1 MKADG
6 GCEYVRSGT
15 VCDFATSETL
25 VSFILV
31 RLREVP
37 SSRRGEDFCPK
48 LNIVLT
54 SLGPTPH
61 TLLPNLKRKYIYIYS
76 QEKDTGMPERHGSQ
90 AKGESVRSLRAR
102 LA

>member
-6 GCEYVRSGT
+6 GCEYVRSGI

-61 TLLPNLKRKYIYIYS
+61 TLLLNLKRKYIYIYIARR
-76 QEKDTGMPERHGSQ
+76 KTLACLRDM
-90 AKGESVRSLRAR
+90 AVRQKENLSGHSELD
-102 LA
+102 